1 MQSLSGKTAVISGG
15 AEGIGLAL
23 AKGLGALGMN
33 IVLGDIEAKALA
45 RAQEIMT
52 DLNIPHL
59 AVEMDV

>member
-33 IVLGDIEAKALA
+33 IVLGDIEAKA
-45 RAQEIMT
+45 
-52 DLNIPHL
+52 
-59 AVEMDV
+59 